1 MVARTSAAAIRR
13 LVPVTRVALAM
24 SIACGTPA
32 APSRDAATEP
42 TSEASDATSPLPS
55 WSGVAW
61 PTADA
66 RRALVTAELGRDAS
80 PLDVTRD
87 DDWRS
92 YARIGLLEAPAAA
105 LERFAGADPSPA
117 ALAAVGLLE
126 PLPGAP
132 GEAVQPTGPWAT
144 LERDLWTRLAVV
156 DDPSRYAAIAFAIG
170 RIGGRESQRLWAIEL
185 AGATRSEVLDVAAF
199 DAINIACARR
209 HPLHVDALPGFATAI
224 EGVTASV
231 RRAAL
236 GALARCAAPS
246 AESFTERERWVA
258 RLVTVIDGD
267 DPEAARLAW
276 KALAALG
283 EGVETIP
290 ASVLGE
296 AAPPWLVELEAVR
309 ALAAHASTRR
319 PLVDRL
325 VALSADAVTDTRAT
339 VVWSALQ
346 SLRRGIDAEPGAF
359 APLAPWRDR
368 LRAATPT
375 SDRHR
380 VELTVVLCEL
390 EALAAIDGASLEAVE
405 RCAAGVDALPEHYG
419 EALAIEALVAMARE
433 GQAATRAAALLD
445 RAKDHRP
452 QIAAAALA
460 ALADVEDGQVNAVL
474 RDALVRADVGVLAA
488 AAGAIAARAVDR
500 DRRDPGVVGALETL
514 LRTADPATAMEARLA
529 AIEALGGLARSA
541 GEDVAAPA
549 GPPGGLGATAGP
561 VMTGAKEAREWLVRA
576 VVPLAADRSDAV
588 RRAAWGALAADAE
601 LQAQFLAQL
610 PASIERP
617 FAPEVGAALE
627 SHLARPVRG
636 LRVHTDL
643 GSFVIEFDGAPSPI
657 AAANLVALARAG
669 TFDGLR
675 FHRVVPGFV
684 AQGGDPHGDGYGGPG
699 WVLPCEWSELR
710 YERGT
715 VGVAL
720 AGKDTGGS
728 QFFIAQTRQPHLD
741 GRFTVVGRVREGLE
755 LVDRLLPHDRIVRVE
770 VVELDGAAP

>member
-13 LVPVTRVALAM
+13 LVPAM
-24 SIACGTPA
+24 LIACGTPG
-32 APSRDAATEP
+32 APPRDAA
-42 TSEASDATSPLPS
+42 SEATPLPATTTTES
-55 WSGVAW
+55 SLPTWSGVAW
-61 PTADA
+61 APVDT
-66 RRALVTAELGRDAS
+66 RRALLASELARTTS
-80 PLDVTRD
+80 SLDPSRD

-92 YARIGLLEAPAAA
+92 YARIGPQDAAVTA
-105 LERFAGADPSPA
+105 LQRFADADPSPA

-132 GEAVQPTGPWAT
+132 GEAVQPIGPWAT

-156 DDPSRYAAIAFAIG
+156 EDPSRYSAIAFAIG
-170 RIGGRESQRLWAIEL
+170 RIGGRESQRLWAVEL
-185 AGATRSEVLDVAAF
+185 ATDRSEALEVAAF

-209 HPLHVDALPGFATAI
+209 HPLHADALPGFAAAI
-224 EGVTASV
+224 DGARPPV

-258 RLVTVIDGD
+258 RLTAVIDGE

-283 EGVETIP
+283 EGVAAVP
-290 ASVLGE
+290 AAVLGE
-296 AAPPWLVELEAVR
+296 AAAPWLVEVEAVR
-309 ALAAHASTRR
+309 ALAAHASTRSA
-319 PLVDRL
+319 LVDRL
-325 VALSADAVTDTRAT
+325 VALSPDAVTDTRAT
-339 VVWSALQ
+339 VVWTALL
-346 SLRRGIDAEPGAF
+346 SLRRAIDAQPESF
-359 APLAPWRDR
+359 ARLAAWRDR
-368 LRAATPT
+368 LRGATPA
-375 SDRHR
+375 SARHR
-380 VELTVVLCEL
+380 VELTMVMCEL
-390 EALAAIDGASLEAVE
+390 EALAAIGGAPLEAVE
-405 RCAAGVDALPEHYG
+405 RCGAGVDALPEHYG
-419 EALAIEALVAMARE
+419 EALAIEALVAMTRE
-433 GQAATRAAALLD
+433 GQAPQRAAALLD

-474 RDALVRADVGVLAA
+474 RDALVRADPGVLAA

-500 DRRDPGVVGALETL
+500 DRRDPGVVGALEAL
-514 LRTADPATAMEARLA
+514 LRTADPAAAMEARLA

-541 GEDVAAPA
+541 GEDVAVPTGASGGV
-549 GPPGGLGATAGP
+549 GPTAGP
-561 VMTGAKEAREWLVRA
+561 VMNGAKEARQWLVRA

-588 RRAAWGALAADAE
+588 RRAAWGALAGDDE
-601 LQAQFLAQL
+601 LQSQFLAQL
-610 PASIERP
+610 AAPTEPP

-627 SHLARPVRG
+627 AHLAHPAQG
-636 LRVHTDL
+636 LRVHTEL
-643 GSFVIEFDGAPSPI
+643 GSFVIDFDGAPSPI

-699 WVLPCEWSELR
+699 WVLPCEWSEHR

-715 VGVAL
+715 VGMAL

-755 LVDRLLPHDRIVRVE
+755 LVDRLLPQDRIVRIE
-770 VVELDGAAP
+770 VIERDGAAP